1 MTEVV
6 GMISMMD
13 WKSDTDGPAN
23 YCGNCIPFLTEKV
36 NDEGELCVKGPLVMK
51 KYLSSDPHAMEC
63 VFDSEGFYKTGDLG
77 SIGPNREIFI
87 LGRASQDG
95 QYQLSLYRLG
105 KSLTKV

>member
-1 MTEVV
+1 M
-6 GMISMMD
+6 
-13 WKSDTDGPAN
+13 
-23 YCGNCIPFLTEKV
+23 
-36 NDEGELCVKGPLVMK
+36 EG
-51 KYLSSDPHAMEC
+51 